1 MGYVGK
7 SINRVDAY
15 DMIRGKAKYIDD
27 LTFPDMLFGITVRST
42 RQRARI
48 VEIKIPEL
56 PEDVV
61 TFTAD
66 EIPGDNYV
74 ALFKEDQ
81 PFLANGIVQYIG
93 EPVLLLA
100 GPDKNILREAEEKI
114 EIRYEDIPAIN
125 TIEEALSGKLSPIYG
140 GENIYKKYGYVKG
153 NPDSIFKSKVKSIKY
168 KVFSGTYKTGYQE
181 HIYLEN
187 QGMIAIPQGKG
198 VKILGSMQCP
208 FYIRRALA
216 IGLGTDQGD
225 VVIEQVVTGGAFG
238 GKEEFPSL
246 IAGHAAFLALKT
258 GKPVKMVY
266 DRKEDLLVT
275 TKRHPSKTIQRIA
288 FDSDNRIVA
297 LDTDFSLDGG
307 AHSTLSEVVLAR
319 GALAATGV
327 YRCKNSKLSSRVVST
342 NNVPSG
348 AFRGF
353 GAPQAFFAIEQS
365 INHSAYRLGINP
377 YDLRKINILRKGDRT
392 TTGQLL
398 SESIGLE
405 KVLDA
410 VEKATDF
417 RKKYKSYKNIK
428 SSGEPLKGIGISSFF
443 HGIGFTGKGEEI
455 IKATATVEYSIK
467 YGAVIKIS
475 TVEMGQGMNTVI
487 RQIGADSL
495 QLPISEVHITAPDT
509 SRVPNSG
516 PTVASRTTTIVGGL
530 VYQCCIESREKV
542 NAKDFSSDFSS
553 LVRENL
559 GEGEVIS
566 STKSYKIPKDI
577 HWDDDNFIGSA
588 YPTYSWAAAVVE
600 LEVDPI
606 TFEVSVEKIT
616 AANDIGKAINPILV
630 EGQIEGGSLQG
641 LGYASMEV
649 MTMTNGKINNPNL
662 TDYIIPTSLDVP
674 EIDSIIVEEKYSRGP
689 FGAKGVGE
697 QPLVGVPP
705 AYIGA
710 VENALGVEFFE
721 IPLTPEIIYH
731 KLKDTNR
738 RGR

>member
-7 SINRVDAY
+7 SISRVDAA
-15 DMIRGKAKYIDD
+15 DKIRGKAKYIDD
-27 LTFPDMLFGITVRST
+27 LTFPDMLVGITVRSM

-48 VEIKIPEL
+48 VDIQIPEL
-56 PEDVV
+56 PKDVFA
-61 TFTAD
+61 FTAD

-93 EPVLLLA
+93 EPILLLA
-100 GPDKNILREAEEKI
+100 GPDENLLREVEEKI
-114 EIRYEDIPAIN
+114 KIKYEDIPAIN
-125 TIEEALSGKLSPIYG
+125 TIEEALSGKFPKIYG
-140 GENIYKKYGYVKG
+140 DENIYKRYGYLKG
-153 NPDSIFKSKVKSIKY
+153 DPDSIFKEKVKGKKY
-168 KVFSGTYKTGYQE
+168 KIFSGTYKTGYQE
-181 HIYLEN
+181 HAYMET
-187 QGMIAIPQGKG
+187 QGMIAMPYKKG
-198 VKILGSMQCP
+198 VKVLGSLQCP
-208 FYIRRALA
+208 FYIRRTLA
-216 IGLGTDQGD
+216 IGLGLKPDD
-225 VVIEQVVTGGAFG
+225 VVIEQVCTGGAFG

-246 IAGHAAFLALKT
+246 MAGHAAFLALKT
-258 GKPVKMVY
+258 GKPVKMIY
-266 DRKEDLLVT
+266 DRQEDLLVT

-297 LDTDFSLDGG
+297 IDTDFTLDGG

-327 YRCKNSKLSSRVVST
+327 YRCKNSKLSSRAVST

-365 INHSAYRLGINP
+365 INHSAYRLGVNP

-398 SESIGLE
+398 SESTGLE

-410 VEKATDF
+410 VEKVADF
-417 RKKYKSYKNIK
+417 RKKYESYKNK
-428 SSGEPLKGIGISSFF
+428 KTYGKPLKGIGISSFF
-443 HGIGFTGKGEEI
+443 HGIGFTGTGEEI
-455 IKATATVEYSIK
+455 IKATAAVEYSVK
-467 YGAVIKIS
+467 DGAVIKIS
-475 TVEMGQGMNTVI
+475 TVEMGQGMSTVI

-495 QLPISEVHITAPDT
+495 QLPISEIHISAPDT

-530 VYQCCIESREKV
+530 IYQCCMELREKV
-542 NAKDFSSDFSS
+542 NAKDFSRDFSS
-553 LVRENL
+553 LAKENL
-559 GEGEVIS
+559 GKEEVIS
-566 STKSYKIPKDI
+566 STKSYKIPKDV

-600 LEVDPI
+600 VEVDPI
-606 TFEVSVEKIT
+606 TFEITVEKIT
-616 AANDIGKAINPILV
+616 AAHDIGKAINPVLV

-649 MTMTNGKINNPNL
+649 MTITNGKINNPNL

-674 EIDSIIVEEKYSRGP
+674 EIDSIIIEESYSRGP

-697 QPLVGVPP
+697 QPLVGIP
-705 AYIGA
+705 AAYVGA
-710 VENALGVEFFE
+710 VENALGVEFYK
-721 IPLTPEIIYH
+721 IPLTPEKIYH
-731 KLKDTNR
+731 KLKNTNHR
-738 RGR
+738 VR